1 MRGKEIA
8 VILNGKVAKNVTVRK
23 EEGKYI
29 GYSLR
34 NNSGKKWSLVRNRK
48 DDRYLGVVNH
58 GSMYNHKFRGYE
70 WLSDETGDLVGV
82 C

>member
-1 MRGKEIA
+1 MRI
-8 VILNGKVAKNVTVRK
+8 ILNGKVAKNVTVTK
-23 EEGKYI
+23 HEGKYI

-48 DDRYLGVVNH
+48 DDTYLGVVNH

>member
-1 MRGKEIA
+1 MRI
-8 VILNGKVAKNVTVRK
+8 VLNGKVAKNVTVTK
-23 EEGKYI
+23 HEGKYI

-34 NNSGKKWSLVRNRK
+34 NNSGKKWSLVRNRRE
-48 DDRYLGVVNH
+48 DRYLGVVNH